1 MKVLMHIRADDQ
13 DIAEALKKEN
23 EVAYSRSDGGFICG
37 KDVCDALKSKYT
49 GKIFARQLQGY
60 LRMVYRERGEVV
72 ELKSHYSGVKIKHSM
87 ADDAGTATYPFEDDS
102 CTEYET
108 WIGKLFEADDWY
120 EAITTEAKCAVIQML
135 MAELQCAAKSEIDK
149 LKERSA
155 LS

>member
-1 MKVLMHIRADDQ
+1 MKALMYIRADDR
-13 DIAEALKKEN
+13 DVAEALKKESG
-23 EVAYSRSDGGFICG
+23 VAYSYADGGFICG
-37 KDVCDALKSKYT
+37 KDVCDTLKRKYE
-49 GKIFARQLQGY
+49 GKIFTRKLQGY

-87 ADDAGTATYPFEDDS
+87 ADDAETATYPFEDDS
-102 CTEYET
+102 CNKYET

-120 EAITTEAKCAVIQML
+120 EAITAEAKCAVIQML
-135 MAELQCAAKSEIDK
+135 VAELQCAAKSEIDK